1 MKKKLFVW
9 LLTMGIITSGFC
21 VNIDAMD
28 MDLMTLSPSESSST
42 MISSEEGVSVLPEAP
57 PGTPTPTITEPAEVT
72 PTPSEASFHLSYQSE
87 SLKWENHTTVSQQ
100 FSVNRDC
107 TWYYL

>member
-57 PGTPTPTITEPAEVT
+57 PGTPTP
-72 PTPSEASFHLSYQSE
+72 SEASFHLSYQSE

-100 FSVNRDC
+100 FSV
-107 TWYYL
+107 TGIAHGITSL